1 MLTDKMRSIL
11 SEARGAG
18 WLMEPQVKELLSLA
32 GVEVTRFVW
41 ARDADEAVGFARSIG
56 YPVVAKIVSPKVIH
70 KSDIGGVVVGI
81 RDDEGLIKTFERF
94 RKIDGFAGVLV
105 EEPLSGTEIIVGA
118 KIDHQFGPVLLVGA
132 GGTAVEIYKDVALR
146 MMPVGKEDVT
156 SMVGCLKAHQLL
168 EGYRG
173 ADPVDMEKLSA
184 LLMNFSALVMDLG
197 AMVASIDLNPVMCSS
212 SRCVVADGRIMLNTA
227 SLP

>member
-1 MLTDKMRSIL
+1 MLTDEMRSIL
-11 SEARGAG
+11 SEAKAAG
-18 WLMEPQVKELLSLA
+18 WLMEPQVKKLLSLA
-32 GVEVTRFVW
+32 GVDVTRFIW
-41 ARDADEAVGFARSIG
+41 ARDADEAVGFAHSIG
-56 YPVVAKIVSPKVIH
+56 YPVVAKIVSPKVVH

-81 RDDEGLIKTFERF
+81 GDDEGLIATFEKF
-94 RKIDGFAGVLV
+94 RKIDGFAGMLV
-105 EEPLSGTEIIVGA
+105 EEPLKGMEIIVGA
-118 KIDHQFGPVLLVGA
+118 KIDHQFGPVLLLGA

-146 MMPVGKEDVT
+146 MIPVREEDIR
-156 SMVGCLKAHQLL
+156 SMVSGLKAHQLL

-173 ADPVDMEKLSA
+173 ADPVDMEKLSD

-197 AMVASIDLNPVMCSS
+197 NMIASIDLNPVMCSS

>member
-1 MLTDKMRSIL
+1 MLTDEMRSML
-11 SEARGAG
+11 SDAKGAG
-18 WLMEPQVKELLSLA
+18 WLMEPQVKRLLSLA
-32 GVEVTRFVW
+32 GVDVARFTW

-56 YPVVAKIVSPKVIH
+56 YPVVAKIVSPRVVH

-81 RDDEGLIKTFERF
+81 KDDEGLAATFERF

-105 EEPLSGTEIIVGA
+105 EEPLKGMEIIVGA
-118 KIDHQFGPVLLVGA
+118 KMDHQFGPVLLLGA
-132 GGTAVEIYKDVALR
+132 GGTAVEIYKDVVLR
-146 MMPVGKEDVT
+146 MIPVREGDIR
-156 SMVGCLKAHQLL
+156 SMVSGLKAHRLL

-173 ADPVDMEKLSA
+173 ADPVDMEKLSS
-184 LLMNFSALVMDLG
+184 LLLSFSNLVMDMRG
-197 AMVASIDLNPVMCSS
+197 MVQSIDLNPVMCSS